1 MAVEKEFVENETK
14 YEEKEVEKLYIHK
27 FKKPVLY
34 NGETITELA
43 FDFESLTGDDALNIE
58 NELASIGKAAISPAF
73 SGEYL
78 IRMAA
83 KACTTPI
90 GEDFFR
96 KASISDY
103 NRLRSKARSFLLA
116 SEL

>member
-1 MAVEKEFVENETK
+1 MAVDKEILENETK
-14 YEEKEVEKLYIHK
+14 ETEKLYVHK

-43 FDFESLTGDDALNIE
+43 FDFDSLTGDDALNIE

-90 GEDFFR
+90 GEDFFEPLPGIPGV
-96 KASISDY
+96 SIFH
-103 NRLRSKARSFLLA
+103 RLRLQLRRQ
-116 SEL
+116 